1 MIFELSQ
8 TQLSI
13 IDSVQNIMKSERF
26 LKERNLDV
34 KKHDFNR
41 EMKEWLLKEEK
52 YFQDSPNQLKEIYK
66 IKQKIE
72 KSERRQKNNKSD
84 GDNQEQ
90 IFTEDDI

>member
-1 MIFELSQ
+1 
-8 TQLSI
+8 
-13 IDSVQNIMKSERF
+13 
-26 LKERNLDV
+26 
-34 KKHDFNR
+34 
-41 EMKEWLLKEEK
+41 MKEWLLKEEK